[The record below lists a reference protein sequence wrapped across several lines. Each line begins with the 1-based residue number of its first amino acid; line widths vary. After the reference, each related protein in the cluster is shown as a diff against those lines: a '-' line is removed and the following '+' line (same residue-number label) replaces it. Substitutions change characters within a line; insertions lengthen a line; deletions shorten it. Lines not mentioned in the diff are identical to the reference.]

1 MKDFQAFLSLA
12 MSLLTFLSFRP
23 CFLGFPLCKL
33 PLTLKVL
40 RLLDQALYF
49 FFFFP
54 DDQTIAVFYPKLALM
69 LFNLSSP
76 KFLCRNPI
84 HRPNLPMNLIILA
97 SFFSCLITPS
107 SLVNQVWS
115 SITPFD
121 SKSKPLL
128 AKQETKSLNLHH
140 PFLILVVTLSK
151 AHPPVPFVF
160 PN

>member
-23 CFLGFPLCKL
+23 CFSWFSSVQTTTNFESFTFTRPSTVFL
-33 PLTLKVL
+33 
-40 RLLDQALYF
+40 
-49 FFFFP
+49 FFFP

-107 SLVNQVWS
+107 SLANQVWS